1 MKGIILA
8 GGLGTRLYPVT
19 KIIPKALLPI
29 YDKPMIYY
37 PLSTFMSMGIKDIL
51 IIAMEKDIFLF
62 KSVLGDG
69 VDLGISIKY
78 EIEHEPKGIANAFI
92 IGENFIGSDNV
103 SLILVDNIFYGEKI
117 YDIFSNALNENETA
131 TVFGYEVDDPERF
144 GVAEFDD
151 EMNVL
156 SIEEKPLKPKSNY
169 AVVGLYFY
177 DNSVVD
183 IAKSLKPSKRGELE
197 ITDVN
202 KVYLKNKK
210 LKVKLIGKENTWFD
224 TGTHKSF
231 VETTVFVKNTEER
244 YGVRFGCIEEIAYRK
259 KYIDGKQLINLA
271 NNIKNEYGN
280 YLLNIVR
287 EEI

>member
-51 IIAMEKDIFLF
+51 IIAMQKDIKLF

-69 VDLGISIKY
+69 SNIGISIKY
-78 EIEHEPKGIANAFI
+78 EIEYEPKGIANAFI
-92 IGENFIGSDNV
+92 IGEEFIGSDNV
-103 SLILVDNIFYGEKI
+103 SLILVDNIFYGDKI
-117 YDIFSNALNENETA
+117 YDIFSNALLKNETA
-131 TVFGYEVDDPERF
+131 TVFGYEVNDPERF
-144 GVAEFDD
+144 GVAEFDND
-151 EMNVL
+151 MNVL

-177 DNSVVD
+177 DNSVVN

-202 KVYLKNKK
+202 KIYLKNKK
-210 LKVKLIGKENTWFD
+210 LKVTLIDESNTWFD

-231 VETTVFVKNTEER
+231 VETTVFVKDIEEKS
-244 YGVRFGCIEEIAYRK
+244 GVKFGCIEEIAYRK
-259 KYIDGKQLINLA
+259 NYINKEQLINIA
-271 NNIKNEYGN
+271 NNIKNEYGD
-280 YLLNIVR
+280 YLLNIVS